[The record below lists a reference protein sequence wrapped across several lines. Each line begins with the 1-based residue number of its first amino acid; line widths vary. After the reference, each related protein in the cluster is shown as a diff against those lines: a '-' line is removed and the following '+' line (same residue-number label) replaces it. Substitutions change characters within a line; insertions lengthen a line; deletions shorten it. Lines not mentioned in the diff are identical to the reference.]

1 MARTEVVDQ
10 TRSDRSVGG
19 APHSDKKLSWFPAS
33 KKLIR
38 AVWLAAIL
46 AVIVGSALPSESRT
60 IQALE
65 RIPLSDKVEHVAMYA
80 VLAFLPAIHE
90 RRRVVI
96 GIAFGAI
103 LLGVGLEFLQLMT
116 GWRDFEVADMI
127 ADAIGVCLGL
137 ALGAAVRARARVY

>member
-1 MARTEVVDQ
+1 
-10 TRSDRSVGG
+10 
-19 APHSDKKLSWFPAS
+19 
-33 KKLIR
+33 
-38 AVWLAAIL
+38 
-46 AVIVGSALPSESRT
+46 
-60 IQALE
+60 
-65 RIPLSDKVEHVAMYA
+65 MYA

-96 GIAFGAI
+96 GIAIGAI

-116 GWRDFEVADMI
+116 GWRDFEVADMF